1 MMGYVESLAVLVE
14 RAGSRDEVMHL
25 GLHRVAGRETRGRG
39 WNGMEN
45 VSMIGEC
52 DYTDTK

>member
-1 MMGYVESLAVLVE
+1 MGDVESLAVLVE